1 MSPMK
6 KESLDTLFNEFQKYN
21 HIDSALNEKY
31 GVKRG
36 LRNADGTGV
45 LAGLTQICNVHG
57 YIMNEGEKCPVD
69 GELTYRGINVRD
81 MVESCVAENRFGYEE
96 VSYLLLFGH
105 LPNQKQLDFYR
116 QVLSQ
121 VRALPMGFVQDMI
134 LKAPSRDIM
143 NKLGRSILA
152 LYSYDEFSQDEGL
165 EAELKKAIYIIARM
179 PTIMVNSYMAKI
191 GNYDNKSTYF
201 HPVRPGESV
210 AQSILSTLRLT
221 REYTDEE
228 AHLLDICLMLH
239 AEHGGG
245 NNSTFV
251 CRAMTSSGTDAY
263 AAYSAAVGSL
273 KGFRHGGANIRV
285 CQMFEAIKAQVKDWG
300 NDDQIREALRMVLDK
315 KLGDGSGLIYG
326 MGHAVYTLSD
336 PRAIMLRDNA
346 EKLAKIKGMEDE
358 FQLLKR
364 LNSLHRKFL
373 QRKRTPPRIS
383 VQMLICTPALYTGC
397 WDCLRNCSLRFLR
410 PQESADGL
418 LTGLKSI
425 RPVRGLCVLLT
436 SRLSATGRIFRLK
449 KECKKIRAFPMAASA
464 VGKRFFSFVDS

>member
-6 KESLDTLFNEFQKYN
+6 KEALDTLFDEFQKYN
-21 HIDSALNEKY
+21 HIDNSLNEKY

-36 LRNADGTGV
+36 LRNSDGTGV

-57 YIMNEGEKCPVD
+57 YVVSEGEKCPVE
-69 GELTYRGINVRD
+69 GELTYRGINIRD
-81 MVESCVAENRFGYEE
+81 MVESCVAENRYGYEE

-105 LPNQKQLDFYR
+105 LPNQKQLDFYC

-121 VRALPMGFVQDMI
+121 VRALPQSFVQDMI

-152 LYSYDEFSQDEGL
+152 LYSYDPFSQDEGL

-191 GNYDNKSTYF
+191 GTYDNQSTYF
-201 HPVRPGESV
+201 HPVRPGETV
-210 AQSILSTLRLT
+210 AQSILSTLRPD
-221 REYTDEE
+221 RSYTEEE

-263 AAYSAAVGSL
+263 ASYSAAVGAL

-285 CQMFEAIKAQVKDWG
+285 CQMFDAIKGYVKHWD
-300 NDDQIREALRMVLDK
+300 NDDEVKEALRMIMNK
-315 KLGDGSGLIYG
+315 QLGDGSGLIYG

-346 EKLAKIKGMEDE
+346 GKLAAIKGMEDE
-358 FQLLKR
+358 FRLLKKIEQ
-364 LNSLHRKFL
+364 L
-373 QRKRTPPRIS
+373 TPEVFAETKGSGKDICANVDLYSGFVYRMLGIPTDLFTPLFATARIS
-383 VQMLICTPALYTGC
+383 GWAAHRIEEYATCSRIMRPAYKAVVK
-397 WDCLRNCSLRFLR
+397 NK
-410 PQESADGL
+410 PY
-418 LTGLKSI
+418 I
-425 RPVRGLCVLLT
+425 
-436 SRLSATGRIFRLK
+436 
-449 KECKKIRAFPMAASA
+449 PMED
-464 VGKRFFSFVDS
+464 RM